1 MEFRESIGWGCPIK
15 LILHFCSEASDKFGS
30 HSGMGAF
37 SEFAEQV
44 ARLQVVGSSK
54 NASDHGVQ

>member
-1 MEFRESIGWGCPIK
+1 MEFRESIGWSSSVE

-54 NASDHGVQ
+54 NTSDHGM

>member
-15 LILHFCSEASDKFGS
+15 LILHFCSEASDKFGV
-30 HSGMGAF
+30 HGDGRIR

-44 ARLQVVGSSK
+44 ARLQVVGSGK
-54 NASDHGVQ
+54 NTSNHGM